1 MSHKWLYNLL
11 VAMLVIIMVAG
22 CGGAPTETAA
32 PTATAEIIN
41 PPVIKEDQPTSTP
54 KPTPTPK
61 PVEAV
66 TTPEEPKEVTEE
78 FSVNGVTMPFNR
90 SEAIISDQVDFSIFD
105 SFNPFIPNGEHYQN
119 GVGQY
124 VREYLWYT
132 NYATG
137 EIIPWLAEGWEYN
150 DDYTEL
156 KIYIRKGVT
165 WNDGE
170 PFTAHDVAFTMNM
183 AMNPEYDDLGGLPQ
197 SDAEFWNEVYAADDF
212 TVVFDMKEPRPR
224 QHLMLWCRIVSGTI
238 IVPEHI
244 WSEVDAHTFKNNPPV
259 YTGPYKLSAV
269 YPENKVY
276 VWERNEDYWGKAL
289 GNFPEAKYAI
299 YRTGPGAEQQLAE
312 VKENNMDIFGLSY
325 DNYVQNKADLPQINQ
340 VVYVDPCPRAAWF
353 NTAKAPLDQPEFRR
367 AMSMLMNREKWG
379 ENIWSPPS
387 KPAQGLWADY
397 RNLDKFINEDAKET
411 WGTLEYNPDKALELL
426 ESIGYKQEGGKLI
439 GPDGQ
444 QVVLAVTTPVGVGGN
459 EYLMGQDFTEELKSI
474 GIEATFEYVEG
485 VFWDNVD
492 MGEFDI
498 GFWWFCGATVDP
510 TELYGGYTCDRVTP
524 LGERATNGNEMRYCN
539 EEYDQTL
546 LALQAVDPDDPAAQD
561 LYMKMFDL
569 WLQDPPGVPLIET
582 YYSVSF
588 NTTYWDNMP
597 SNENLYTVPFNWW
610 GQIEQVY
617 FQVTP
622 K

>member
-1 MSHKWLYNLL
+1 MSRKFLYRIAVGVL
-11 VAMLVIIMVAG
+11 VAVMVAG
-22 CGGAPTETAA
+22 CGGASEPAEPTEA
-32 PTATAEIIN
+32 PEIIN
-41 PPVIKEDQPTSTP
+41 PPVIIEDKATSTP
-54 KPTPTPK
+54 KPTPV
-61 PVEAV
+61 PVEE
-66 TTPEEPKEVTEE
+66 PEEPEEPAEVTEE
-78 FSVNGVTMPFNR
+78 FTVNGVTMPFNR
-90 SEAIISDQVDFSIFD
+90 SEVIISDQVDFSIFD
-105 SFNPFIPNGEHYQN
+105 SYNPFIPNGEHYQN

-124 VREYLWYT
+124 VREYLWIT

-137 EIIPWLAEGWEYN
+137 EILPWLAESWEYN

-156 KIYIRKGVT
+156 RLYIRKGVT

-183 AMNPEYDDLGGLPQ
+183 ALDPQYDDLGGLPQ
-197 SDAEFWNEVYAADDF
+197 SDAEFWNSVTAADDY

-224 QHLMLWCRIVSGTI
+224 QHLMFWCKICAGTT

-244 WSEVDAHTFKNNPPV
+244 WAEVDAHTFKNNPPV
-259 YTGPYKLSAV
+259 YTGPYVLKDV
-269 YPENKVY
+269 YPENKVF
-276 VWERNEDYWGKAL
+276 VWERNEDYWGKAI
-289 GNFPEAKYAI
+289 GNFPAAKYAI
-299 YRTGPGAEQQLAE
+299 YRTGPGTDQQLAE
-312 VKENNMDIFGLSY
+312 VKDNNMDIFGLGY
-325 DNYVQNKADLPQINQ
+325 DVWSQNKEDIPQINQ

-353 NTAKAPLDQPEFRR
+353 NTAKGPHLTQPEFRR
-367 AMSMLMNREKWG
+367 AMSMLMDREKWAA
-379 ENIWSPPS
+379 NIWTPPS

-397 RNLDKFINEDAKET
+397 RNLDEFINEEAKET
-411 WGTLEYNPDKALELL
+411 WGTLEYNPEKALALL
-426 ESIGYKQEGGKLI
+426 ESIGYTQEGGKLI
-439 GPDGQ
+439 GPDGE
-444 QVVLAVTTPVGVGGN
+444 QVHLDVTTCVGVGGN

-474 GIEATFEYVEG
+474 GIDATFEYVEG
-485 VFWDNVD
+485 VFWDSID

-510 TELYGGYTCDRVTP
+510 VELYEGYTCDKVVP
-524 LGERATNGNEMRYCN
+524 IGERATKGNGTRYCN
-539 EEYDQTL
+539 EEYEATL
-546 LALQAVDPDDPAAQD
+546 LALKAVDPDDPRAAA
-561 LYMKMFDL
+561 LYQKMFDL

-617 FQVTP
+617 FQTTP